1 MNRKLLLAK
10 IFVIANLLVACGGG
24 GGGSQINSPTAN
36 FPNPTPPPAAG
47 MFGDGTLDEIV
58 EWARAAHGVPAMGV
72 VIVHNGIVV
81 ESAAEG
87 LRSALESEPVTV
99 DDLWH
104 IGSLTKNI
112 TASLSGALVEM
123 SVMSWNTRPIDIWPE
138 LDATIHPQFRNITV
152 RQLLSHTAGIVG
164 VNAAPSQYGDLAI
177 GTLTEK
183 RRNFAADLLGQTP
196 IGPVGQESYSNGGY
210 IIAAAMMETL
220 MSDSWES
227 LVTTYVF
234 GPLGMLDSGFGAPGN
249 PNDLS
254 QPWGHWD
261 QGVNYL
267 PVSPG
272 LDADNPQVFGP
283 AGTVHTSLRNY
294 ASYMIA
300 HIDGANGIDSFLT
313 SSTFDTLHAPIV
325 NGSALGW
332 GVREVDGEP
341 GVLELVHAG
350 SNLRWYSVVRIVPE
364 LGVGVLYVVNAGGD
378 LAGAAVDALDEV
390 LSDRYDNSR

>member
-24 GGGSQINSPTAN
+24 GGGSQTNSPTAN
-36 FPNPTPPPAAG
+36 FPNPTLPPAAG

-58 EWARAAHGVPAMGV
+58 EWARTAHGVPAMGV
-72 VIVHNGIVV
+72 VIVHTGIVV

-123 SVMSWNTRPIDIWPE
+123 SVMSWNSRPIDIWPE

-183 RRNFAADLLGQTP
+183 RRNFAADLLCGTT
-196 IGPVGQESYSNGGY
+196 
-210 IIAAAMMETL
+210 IAA
-220 MSDSWES
+220 
-227 LVTTYVF
+227 
-234 GPLGMLDSGFGAPGN
+234 
-249 PNDLS
+249 
-254 QPWGHWD
+254 Q
-261 QGVNYL
+261 
-267 PVSPG
+267 
-272 LDADNPQVFGP
+272 
-283 AGTVHTSLRNY
+283 
-294 ASYMIA
+294 
-300 HIDGANGIDSFLT
+300 
-313 SSTFDTLHAPIV
+313 
-325 NGSALGW
+325 
-332 GVREVDGEP
+332 
-341 GVLELVHAG
+341 
-350 SNLRWYSVVRIVPE
+350 
-364 LGVGVLYVVNAGGD
+364 
-378 LAGAAVDALDEV
+378 
-390 LSDRYDNSR
+390 

>member
-1 MNRKLLLAK
+1 MNRTFRLAK
-10 IFVIANLLVACGGG
+10 IIFVANLIVACGGG
-24 GGGSQINSPTAN
+24 SNSNSPTAN
-36 FPNPTPPPAAG
+36 LPNPTPPPAAG
-47 MFGDGTLDEIV
+47 MFGDGSLDEIV

-87 LRSALESEPVTV
+87 LRSALASEPVTD

-123 SVMSWNTRPIDIWPE
+123 SVMSWNTRPIDVWPE

-152 RQLLSHTAGIVG
+152 RQLLSHTAGIVP

-177 GTLTEK
+177 GTLAEK

-249 PNDLS
+249 PNELS

-261 QGVNYL
+261 QGGNYL

-283 AGTVHTSLRNY
+283 AGTVHTSLDDYGRY
-294 ASYMIA
+294 VIA
-300 HIDGANGIDSFLT
+300 HIDGANGIDSFL
-313 SSTFDTLHAPIV
+313 SAGTFDVLHAPV
-325 NGSALGW
+325 TNGSALGW
-332 GVREVDGEP
+332 GVREIVDEP

-350 SNLRWYSVVRIVPE
+350 SNQRWYSVVRIAPE
-364 LGVGVLYVVNAGGD
+364 LKVGALFVVNAGGD
-378 LAGAAVDALDEV
+378 LAGAAIDALDDV
-390 LSDRYDNSR
+390 LGDRFDNSR